1 MNKILIA
8 IQIILIIFLVGCG
21 DKSEYVG
28 ELKNEL
34 PDGKGIMTYEDG
46 STYDGEWEEGQ
57 RYGKGTLT
65 YEDGAKYEGEWKDGE
80 MDGTGTFT
88 WSNGDKYE
96 GDWKSMRS
104 FPKEKVFS
112 TGFVFTGLF
121 CLHQ

>member
-8 IQIILIIFLVGCG
+8 IQIILIVFLVGCG

-28 ELKNEL
+28 DLQNEL

-46 STYDGEWEEGQ
+46 STYDGEWKEGQ

-80 MDGTGTFT
+80 MDGTGTLT

-96 GDWKSMRS
+96 AVSYTHLTLPTIYS
-104 FPKEKVFS
+104 V
-112 TGFVFTGLF
+112 
-121 CLHQ
+121 